1 MGTQARLACL
11 LVGLLLMTGP
21 LALASPPTGG
31 ETSNVDQN
39 ETWTEDA
46 TMDGHVVVASGSTL
60 TVNAN
65 ITMETGSSITV
76 EEGGQ
81 LVVTNGALLSDDLNA
96 GLMVNSMFAELTLNF
111 GDIADE
117 GVVQLKFDHEI
128 PEHAKMNVSYGET
141 VIDASGAD
149 MVQFDA
155 PLNGTDLVLN
165 FDSYYFTPTYVL
177 WAKAIHSGGD
187 TSTLMAQEIPATDA
201 PLYWFQSAFNIVADG
216 DLTVISST
224 VEGANITC
232 ASLCDFDGAQL
243 IGSAPVMAQPSAD
256 VRVDDSVLAGSRTDE
271 DIVLNDQA
279 SITYTNSQGTGG
291 TTDAWIRLLSERTL
305 STNIPNGSLDISGIG
320 WGGASWNDLTDEN
333 GNIVLVAGGST
344 NEHKRIVEWMDGAG
358 VVHQEDATITLSIS
372 SSWGTFSSTI
382 DAPTTTS
389 GTMHLD
395 LPYIAVTALE
405 PEATTAP
412 VNKSIG
418 MMATVSNT
426 GNASLSGLVN
436 VWCYVGEE
444 IAETTQV
451 SVSLAAGETKDVP
464 LSWYDYTAGERSL
477 TCKPLIPAAFNDITD
492 LVADQSGATTETITW
507 EYVAEAEDSPM
518 FIFIIAALGFGG
530 LAVVVAAQVK
540 KTRMEAEA
548 SVDEQTVEE
557 AEKIYS
563 END

>member
-117 GVVQLKFDHEI
+117 GIVQLKFDHEI
-128 PEHAKMNVSYGET
+128 PEDAKMNVTYGET
-141 VIDASGAD
+141 VFNASGTD
-149 MVQFDA
+149 MVQFDV

-187 TSTLMAQEIPATDA
+187 SATLMAQEIPATEA
-201 PLYWFQSAFNIVADG
+201 PLYWFQSAFDIVAHG
-216 DLTVISST
+216 DVSVISST

-232 ASLCDFDGAQL
+232 SSLCDFDGAQL

-372 SSWGTFSSTI
+372 SSWGTFSTTI

-540 KTRMEAEA
+540 KARMEAEA
-548 SVDEQTVEE
+548 SVDQQTVEE
-557 AEKIYS
+557 EKVYP